1 MTVDT
6 RPAPAGSPP
15 PLAAPSMRNR
25 HGRRLAGALARQVT
39 MLAAAL
45 AFAIPLIWL
54 LLAPTKSRA
63 ELSERAPLAFGD
75 LRNVGN
81 AWSNLI
87 SYGDGIFGAWIVN
100 SLLYAAASVVVALLT
115 CVPAGYAMAM
125 YVFRGRKIVLIG
137 TLIMMLVP
145 AAALVLPLFLEMAAL
160 DLVDTAWSVILPLG
174 LFPFGVYLA
183 FLYYQAN
190 LPLELVE
197 AGRLDGCSEAR
208 LFWSIGL
215 PLGRPAVGVVGFF
228 AFIQAW
234 NNYFLPFVMFSDDRN
249 YNLQLGLGSLIS
261 STGAINASRGASNL
275 PIHGPEV
282 ALAAVITAAPIL
294 LVFVFAQRYL
304 VAGQVSGSV
313 KG

>member
-6 RPAPAGSPP
+6 RHVPP
-15 PLAAPSMRNR
+15 MAAPPRT
-25 HGRRLAGALARQVT
+25 GRRRRLVGSLARQVT
-39 MLAAAL
+39 MVAAAL
-45 AFAIPLIWL
+45 AFAVPLLWL
-54 LLAPTKSRA
+54 VLAPTKSRR
-63 ELSERAPLAFGD
+63 ELSERAPLAFGS

-81 AWSNLI
+81 AWGNLI
-87 SYGDGIFGAWIVN
+87 GYGDGIFGTWLLN
-100 SLLYAAASVVVALLT
+100 SLGYAMASVLIALLT
-115 CVPAGYAMAM
+115 CVPAGYALAM
-125 YVFRGRKIVLIG
+125 YGFRGRKVALVG

-160 DLVDTAWSVILPLG
+160 ELVDTAWSVILPLG

-190 LPLELVE
+190 LPLELLE
-197 AGRLDGCSEAR
+197 AGRLDGASEAR
-208 LFWSIGL
+208 LFWSVGL

-249 YNLQLGLGSLIS
+249 YNLQLGLGTLIS
-261 STGAINASRGASNL
+261 STGAINASRGASDL
-275 PIHGPEV
+275 PIYGPEV
-282 ALAAVITAAPIL
+282 SLAAVITAAPIL
-294 LVFVFAQRYL
+294 LIFLFAQRYL

>member
-1 MTVDT
+1 MT
-6 RPAPAGSPP
+6 
-15 PLAAPSMRNR
+15 L
-25 HGRRLAGALARQVT
+25 
-39 MLAAAL
+39 AAL
-45 AFAIPLIWL
+45 AFAVPLLWL
-54 LLAPTKSRA
+54 LLAPTKSRE
-63 ELSERAPLAFGD
+63 ELSARPPLAFGSLGD
-75 LRNVGN
+75 VAN
-81 AWSNLI
+81 AWGNLI
-87 SYGDGIFGAWIVN
+87 QYGDGIFGTWILN
-100 SLLYAAASVVVALLT
+100 SLVYAAASVAIALVT

-125 YVFRGRKIVLIG
+125 YSFPGRTVALVG
-137 TLIMMLVP
+137 TLVMMLVP

-160 DLVDTAWSVILPLG
+160 DLVDTPWSVILPLG

-190 LPLELVE
+190 LPRELVE

-208 LFWSIGL
+208 LFVSIGL
-215 PLGRPAVGVVGFF
+215 PLGRPGVGVVGFF

-261 STGAINASRGASNL
+261 STGAINASRGASDL
-275 PIHGPEV
+275 PIYAPEV

-294 LVFVFAQRYL
+294 LVFLFAQRYL